1 MKIPLTRDYIIDW
14 LEETAWALVIGAVAV
29 AAPVI
34 LATDIEKVEDWE
46 TWGVALGLAVSRV
59 AVAIGGNA
67 VRKFLGIATS

>member
-46 TWGVALGLAVSRV
+46 TWGVALGLAVSRI
-59 AVAIGGNA
+59 AVAIGVNA
-67 VRKFLGIATS
+67 VRKLLGIATS